1 MIRQIYFLVLLQRG
15 PIVHKE
21 VNWSMNKYEALY
33 IINPKLD
40 GEAVKAIIEKFA
52 NLVTENCG
60 VVDGIEEQGIRKLA
74 YEINF
79 MNEGFYVLMNF
90 SSDPAFPAELE
101 RNFKISE
108 DIIRFIVIKKEA

>member
-1 MIRQIYFLVLLQRG
+1 
-15 PIVHKE
+15 
-21 VNWSMNKYEALY
+21 MNKYEALY

-40 GEAVKAIIEKFA
+40 GEAIKAIIEKFA

-60 VVDGIEEQGIRKLA
+60 VVDGIEEQGVRKLA

-108 DIIRFIVIKKEA
+108 DILRFIVIKKEA